1 MKILHIINTLAT
13 GGAQSVLAQLLEG
26 WANSGDQQM
35 VISLR
40 SREQLSGRI
49 EALNIPVE
57 HINLQPEKF
66 HISRFIRLIRIIKT
80 YQPDIVQTWLYH
92 ADLIGGVSVRFA
104 CRAPIVWGVHHT
116 TIDSSSVKPTT
127 WIIIRILSLFSKF
140 LPAHIICCSQ
150 SAYQTHLDLDYP
162 GHKMTVITNGV
173 NTDRFRP
180 DPSAR
185 NLMRDELG
193 LSSRTK
199 LIGMF
204 ARYHPQ
210 KDHGTLISAA
220 GILLRRNPDVHF
232 ILAGDNI
239 DASNHE
245 LQDKISRE
253 DIQDNMHL
261 LGGRQDMPKLNA
273 GMDVVTLSSSFG
285 EAMSMS
291 LCEAMASGTPC
302 VATNVGDTAA
312 LIGATGLV
320 VEPKNPQALADAWQK
335 ILELQTVEY
344 DVLACHARQRI
355 LEFYNQVNMVN
366 QYKSIYQG
374 VIRSQPTPPHSR

>member
-1 MKILHIINTLAT
+1 VKVLHIINTLAM
-13 GGAQSVLAQLLEG
+13 GGAQSVLAQLLES
-26 WANSGDQQM
+26 WADSGDQQM

-40 SREQLSGRI
+40 NREQLSGRI
-49 EALNIPVE
+49 EAMNIPVE

-66 HISRFIRLIRIIKT
+66 HLSRFIRLVGIIKT
-80 YQPDIVQTWLYH
+80 YKPDIVQTWLYH
-92 ADLIGGVSVRFA
+92 ADLIGGVAAQLA

-116 TIDSSSVKPTT
+116 TTDRSSVKPTT
-127 WIIIRILSLFSKF
+127 WAVVHILSRLSKF
-140 LPAHIICCSQ
+140 LPSHIVCCSH
-150 SAYQTHLDLDYP
+150 SARQTHLDFGYP
-162 GHKMTVITNGV
+162 GHKMTMIANGV
-173 NTDRFRP
+173 NTDHFRP

-185 NLMRDELG
+185 NLIRDELG
-193 LSSRTK
+193 LSIHTK

-210 KDHGTLISAA
+210 KDHDTLISAA
-220 GILLRRNPDVHF
+220 GILLRRNPDIHF

-239 DASNHE
+239 DSSNRE
-245 LQDKISRE
+245 LQDKIFRE
-253 DIQDNMHL
+253 DIQDNIHF
-261 LGGRQDMPKLNA
+261 LGVRQDMPNLNA

-285 EAMSMS
+285 EALPMS

-312 LIGATGLV
+312 LIGDAGLV

-344 DVLACHARQRI
+344 DVLACQARQRI
-355 LEFYNQVNMVN
+355 LGFYNLADMVN

-374 VIRSQPTPPHSR
+374 LIRS